1 MILGQEEIKYHFK
14 EVVVVFLEQIQ
25 NVKLNLE
32 VYFQLIQWKLD
43 TLLHWEVG
51 DQEFKNILKKNT
63 LLIFL
68 KEYFGLPF
76 LMMALYKISIIL

>member
-51 DQEFKNILKKNT
+51 DQEFKNILKKKHFINIFKRIFWAPFFDDGT
-63 LLIFL
+63 L
-68 KEYFGLPF
+68 
-76 LMMALYKISIIL
+76 

>member
-51 DQEFKNILKKNT
+51 DQEFKNILKKMC
-63 LLIFL
+63 L
-68 KEYFGLPF
+68 
-76 LMMALYKISIIL
+76 